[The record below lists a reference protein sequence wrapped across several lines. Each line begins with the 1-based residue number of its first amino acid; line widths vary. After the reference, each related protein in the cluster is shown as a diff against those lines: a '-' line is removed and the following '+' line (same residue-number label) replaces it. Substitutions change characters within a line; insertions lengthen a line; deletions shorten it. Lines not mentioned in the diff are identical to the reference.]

1 MGRRWRRHEYSRW
14 QFIEVVDGIGINWDT
29 REVGV
34 MTTFGERIRELRT
47 TRDNRISLR
56 DLARRVEIDFTYLS
70 KIENGKVP
78 PPSDEVIEKLAR
90 ELEADLEELLALAAK
105 VSQEDLRKA
114 VAQDPRVGV
123 LFRKLQSRD
132 LTKEQLEQILEIAV
146 PSEKDDATDSD

>member
-1 MGRRWRRHEYSRW
+1 MCYTL
-14 QFIEVVDGIGINWDT
+14 VVLIIQRKCARSCWDT

-34 MTTFGERIRELRT
+34 MTAFGERIRELRT

-56 DLARRVEIDFTYLS
+56 DLARRVGIDFTYLS

-90 ELEADLEELLALAAK
+90 ELEVDLEELLALAAK

-114 VAQDPRVGV
+114 VAQDSRVGV

-132 LTKEQLEQILEIAV
+132 LTKEQIEQMLEIAV

>member
-1 MGRRWRRHEYSRW
+1 
-14 QFIEVVDGIGINWDT
+14 
-29 REVGV
+29 

-114 VAQDPRVGV
+114 VAQD
-123 LFRKLQSRD
+123 
-132 LTKEQLEQILEIAV
+132 
-146 PSEKDDATDSD
+146 

>member
-1 MGRRWRRHEYSRW
+1 
-14 QFIEVVDGIGINWDT
+14 
-29 REVGV
+29 
-34 MTTFGERIRELRT
+34 MTAFGERIRELRT

-56 DLARRVEIDFTYLS
+56 DLARRVGIDFTYLS

-78 PPSDEVIEKLAR
+78 PPSDEVIENLAR

-132 LTKEQLEQILEIAV
+132 LTEEQLEQILEIAV

>member
-1 MGRRWRRHEYSRW
+1 
-14 QFIEVVDGIGINWDT
+14 
-29 REVGV
+29 

>member
-1 MGRRWRRHEYSRW
+1 MCYTL
-14 QFIEVVDGIGINWDT
+14 VVLIIQRKCARFRWDT

-34 MTTFGERIRELRT
+34 MTAFGERIRELRT

-56 DLARRVEIDFTYLS
+56 DLARRVGIDFTYLS

-90 ELEADLEELLALAAK
+90 ELEVDLEELLALAAK

-114 VAQDPRVGV
+114 VAQDSRVGV

>member
-1 MGRRWRRHEYSRW
+1 
-14 QFIEVVDGIGINWDT
+14 
-29 REVGV
+29 

-146 PSEKDDATDSD
+146 PSEKDDATDMVGDDRPTILVGEPAVRFRAWWEKKAEVYRC

>member
-1 MGRRWRRHEYSRW
+1 MCYTLVELIIQRKRAR
-14 QFIEVVDGIGINWDT
+14 FCWDT

>member
-1 MGRRWRRHEYSRW
+1 MCYTLVELRIQRKCAR
-14 QFIEVVDGIGINWDT
+14 FCWDT

-132 LTKEQLEQILEIAV
+132 LTEEQLEQILEIAV